1 VRGALVSVVGMFGI
15 LQNETTRLAMV
26 FRMTKNTSSRVW
38 FITGTSSGLGRA
50 IAQAA
55 LDHGDR
61 VVATARSTDRI
72 ADLERDFAD
81 RAVALPLDVTDPDQ
95 ARAAIDAAVDAFGR
109 IDVVVNNAGYGALGA
124 LEELSDE
131 ELRSQF
137 ETNLFGALQ
146 VTRAAL
152 PQLRRQRSGH
162 IVQLSSLSATV
173 ANPGESAYVG
183 SKAALEGVSE
193 SLAKE
198 VAHLGIRVTIV
209 QPGPFRT
216 DFAGRSLQK
225 TDPIDDYADTVGA
238 ARELIGQLDGNQ
250 PNDPTRGAEA
260 IIRAIEST
268 DPPLHL
274 ALGEDAIHAIR
285 ANLDDQRAELDAWA
299 EVGGATGFA

>member
-1 VRGALVSVVGMFGI
+1 
-15 LQNETTRLAMV
+15 MV
-26 FRMTKNTSSRVW
+26 FPMTTNTSPRVW

-50 IAQAA
+50 IAHAA

-61 VVATARSTDRI
+61 VAATARSTDRI

-81 RAVALPLDVTDPDQ
+81 RAIALPLDVTDPGQ
-95 ARAAIDAAVDAFGR
+95 ARTAIEAAVGAFGR
-109 IDVVVNNAGYGALGA
+109 VDVVVNNAGYGVLGA
-124 LEELSDE
+124 LEELSDD

-216 DFAGRSLQK
+216 DFAGRSLQEA
-225 TDPIDDYADTVGA
+225 DPIDDYAETVGA
-238 ARELIGQLDGNQ
+238 TRDFIAQLDGNQ

-260 IIRAIEST
+260 IIRAIESPN
-268 DPPLHL
+268 PPLRL
-274 ALGEDAIHAIR
+274 PLGEDAIQAIR
-285 ANLDDQRAELDAWA
+285 AKLDAQRTELEGWA
-299 EVGGATGFA
+299 EVGGATGF

>member
-1 VRGALVSVVGMFGI
+1 MFGI

-26 FRMTKNTSSRVW
+26 VPMTRNTSTRVW

-72 ADLERDFAD
+72 ADLERDFPD
-81 RAVALPLDVTDPDQ
+81 RAIALPLDVTDPDQ
-95 ARAAIDAAVDAFGR
+95 ARTAIDAAVGAFGR
-109 IDVVVNNAGYGALGA
+109 VDVVVNNAGYGALGA
-124 LEELSDE
+124 LEELSDD
-131 ELRSQF
+131 ELRRQF
-137 ETNLFGALQ
+137 DTNVFGVLN

-162 IVQLSSLSATV
+162 IVQLSSLSGVVPNA
-173 ANPGESAYVG
+173 GEGAYAG
-183 SKAALEGVSE
+183 SKSALEGLSE

-209 QPGPFRT
+209 EPGPFRT

-225 TDPIDDYADTVGA
+225 ADPIDDYAETVGA
-238 ARELIGQLDGNQ
+238 TREFIAQLDGTQ

-260 IIRAIEST
+260 IIRAIESPN
-268 DPPLHL
+268 PPLRL
-274 ALGEDAIHAIR
+274 PLGEDAIQAVR
-285 ANLDDQRAELDAWA
+285 AKLEEQRTELDAWA
-299 EVGGATGFA
+299 EVGGATGF

>member
-1 VRGALVSVVGMFGI
+1 MFGI
-15 LQNETTRLAMV
+15 LQNETARLAMV
-26 FRMTKNTSSRVW
+26 FPMTNSTTPRVW

-72 ADLERDFAD
+72 ADLEREFAD
-81 RAVALPLDVTDPDQ
+81 RVVALPLDVTDPDQ
-95 ARAAIDAAVDAFGR
+95 ARAAIDAAVAAFGH
-109 IDVVVNNAGYGALGA
+109 IDVVVNNAGYGVLGA
-124 LEELSDE
+124 LEELSDD
-131 ELRSQF
+131 ELRRQF

-183 SKAALEGVSE
+183 SKAALAGVSE

-225 TDPIDDYADTVGA
+225 ADPIDDYAESVGA
-238 ARELIGQLDGNQ
+238 ARDLIAQLDGNQ

-260 IIRAIEST
+260 IIRAVESGN
-268 DPPLHL
+268 PPLHL
-274 ALGEDAIHAIR
+274 TLGEDAIEAIR
-285 ANLDDQRAELDAWA
+285 AKLDDQRAELDAWA
-299 EVGGATGFA
+299 EVGGATGFAG

>member
-1 VRGALVSVVGMFGI
+1 
-15 LQNETTRLAMV
+15 MV
-26 FRMTKNTSSRVW
+26 FPMTKNTSPRVW

-72 ADLERDFAD
+72 GDLERDFAD

-95 ARAAIDAAVDAFGR
+95 ARAAIDAAVGAFGR
-109 IDVVVNNAGYGALGA
+109 VDVVVNNAGYGVLGA

-131 ELRSQF
+131 ELRRQF

-225 TDPIDDYADTVGA
+225 ADPIDDYADTVGA
-238 ARELIGQLDGNQ
+238 ARELIAQLDGNQ

-274 ALGEDAIHAIR
+274 ALGEDAIEAIR
-285 ANLDDQRAELDAWA
+285 ANLDEQRAELDAWA
-299 EVGGATGFA
+299 EVGGATEF

>member
-1 VRGALVSVVGMFGI
+1 
-15 LQNETTRLAMV
+15 MV
-26 FRMTKNTSSRVW
+26 FPMTKNTSPRVW

-95 ARAAIDAAVDAFGR
+95 ARAAIDAAVGAFGR

-225 TDPIDDYADTVGA
+225 ADPIDDYADTVGA

-274 ALGEDAIHAIR
+274 ALGEDAIQAIR

-299 EVGGATGFA
+299 EVGGATAFAE

>member
-1 VRGALVSVVGMFGI
+1 
-15 LQNETTRLAMV
+15 MV
-26 FRMTKNTSSRVW
+26 FPMTNSTTPRVW

-81 RAVALPLDVTDPDQ
+81 SAVALPLDVTDPDQ
-95 ARAAIDAAVDAFGR
+95 ARAAIDAAVAAFGH
-109 IDVVVNNAGYGALGA
+109 IDVVVNNAGYGVLGA
-124 LEELSDE
+124 LEELSND
-131 ELRSQF
+131 ELRRQF

-183 SKAALEGVSE
+183 SKAALAGVSE
-193 SLAKE
+193 SVAKE

-225 TDPIDDYADTVGA
+225 ADPIDDYAESVGA

-260 IIRAIEST
+260 IIRAVES
-268 DPPLHL
+268 DSPPLHL
-274 ALGEDAIHAIR
+274 TLGEDAIEAIR
-285 ANLDDQRAELDAWA
+285 AKLDDQRAELDAWA
-299 EVGGATGFA
+299 EVGGATGFAG

>member
-1 VRGALVSVVGMFGI
+1 
-15 LQNETTRLAMV
+15 
-26 FRMTKNTSSRVW
+26 VW

-61 VVATARSTDRI
+61 VVATARSTDGI
-72 ADLERDFAD
+72 ADLKREFTD
-81 RAVALPLDVTDPDQ
+81 RAIALPLDVADPDQ
-95 ARAAIDAAVDAFGR
+95 ARAAIDAAVAAFGR
-109 IDVVVNNAGYGALGA
+109 VDVVVNNAGYGVLGA
-124 LEELSDE
+124 LEELSDD

-137 ETNLFGALQ
+137 ETNLFGALE

-225 TDPIDDYADTVGA
+225 ADPIDDYADTVGA
-238 ARELIGQLDGNQ
+238 ARDLIAQLDGNQ
-250 PNDPTRGAEA
+250 PNDPIRGAEA
-260 IIRAIEST
+260 IIHAVESD

-274 ALGEDAIHAIR
+274 ALGEDAIEAIR
-285 ANLDDQRAELDAWA
+285 ANLDEQRAELDAWA
-299 EVGGATGFA
+299 EVGGATGF

>member
-1 VRGALVSVVGMFGI
+1 MFGI
-15 LQNETTRLAMV
+15 LQNETARLAMV
-26 FRMTKNTSSRVW
+26 FAMTENTSPRVW
-38 FITGTSSGLGRA
+38 LITGTSSGLGRA
-50 IAQAA
+50 LAQTA

-72 ADLERDFAD
+72 ADLERRFGD
-81 RAVALPLDVTDPDQ
+81 RAVALPLDVTDAGQ
-95 ARAAIDAAVDAFGR
+95 ARTAIDAAVRAFGR

-124 LEELSDE
+124 VEELTDD
-131 ELRSQF
+131 ELRRQF
-137 ETNLFGALQ
+137 ETNLFGALN

-173 ANPGESAYVG
+173 ANPGEGAYVG
-183 SKAALEGVSE
+183 SKAALQGLSE

-198 VAHLGIRVTIV
+198 VAPLGIRVTIL

-225 TDPIDDYADTVGA
+225 AEPIDDYAETVGA
-238 ARELIGQLDGNQ
+238 ARELLRELDGAQ

-260 IIRAIEST
+260 IIHAVEA
-268 DPPLHL
+268 DNPPLRL
-274 ALGEDAIHAIR
+274 ALGEDAIEATR
-285 ANLDDQRAELDAWA
+285 AKLDEQRAELDAWA
-299 EVGGATGFA
+299 EVGGATAFTG

>member
-1 VRGALVSVVGMFGI
+1 MFGI
-15 LQNETTRLAMV
+15 LQNETARLAMV
-26 FRMTKNTSSRVW
+26 FAMTENTSPRVW

-50 IAQAA
+50 LAQAA

-72 ADLERDFAD
+72 TDLERRFGD
-81 RAVALPLDVTDPDQ
+81 RAVALPLDVTDAGQ
-95 ARAAIDAAVDAFGR
+95 ARTAIDAAVRAFGR

-124 LEELSDE
+124 VEELTDD
-131 ELRSQF
+131 ELRRQF
-137 ETNLFGALQ
+137 ETNLFGALN

-173 ANPGESAYVG
+173 ANPGEGAYVG
-183 SKAALEGVSE
+183 SKAALQGLSE

-198 VAHLGIRVTIV
+198 VAPLGIRVTIL

-225 TDPIDDYADTVGA
+225 AEPIDDYAATVGA
-238 ARELIGQLDGNQ
+238 ARELLRELDGAQ

-260 IIRAIEST
+260 IIHAVEA
-268 DPPLHL
+268 DNPPLRL
-274 ALGEDAIHAIR
+274 ALGRDAIEAIR
-285 ANLDDQRAELDAWA
+285 SELDEQRAELDAWA
-299 EVGGATGFA
+299 EVGGATGFTR

>member
-1 VRGALVSVVGMFGI
+1 MVVP
-15 LQNETTRLAMV
+15 
-26 FRMTKNTSSRVW
+26 MTKNTSPRVW

-50 IAQAA
+50 ISQAA

-95 ARAAIDAAVDAFGR
+95 AHAAIDAAVGAFGR
-109 IDVVVNNAGYGALGA
+109 IDIVVNNAGYGALGA

-225 TDPIDDYADTVGA
+225 ADPIDDYADTVGA

-250 PNDPTRGAEA
+250 PNDPTRGAEV
-260 IIRAIEST
+260 IIRAVESD

-274 ALGEDAIHAIR
+274 ALGEDAIQAIR
-285 ANLDDQRAELDAWA
+285 ANLDDHRAELDAWA

>member
-1 VRGALVSVVGMFGI
+1 
-15 LQNETTRLAMV
+15 MV
-26 FRMTKNTSSRVW
+26 FPMTKNSSPRVW

-61 VVATARSTDRI
+61 VVATARSTDHI

-81 RAVALPLDVTDPDQ
+81 VALPLDVTDPDQ

-225 TDPIDDYADTVGA
+225 ADPIDDYADTVGA

-274 ALGEDAIHAIR
+274 ALGEDAIQAIR

-299 EVGGATGFA
+299 EVGGATAFAE

>member
-1 VRGALVSVVGMFGI
+1 M
-15 LQNETTRLAMV
+15 
-26 FRMTKNTSSRVW
+26 
-38 FITGTSSGLGRA
+38 
-50 IAQAA
+50 
-55 LDHGDR
+55 
-61 VVATARSTDRI
+61 
-72 ADLERDFAD
+72 
-81 RAVALPLDVTDPDQ
+81 
-95 ARAAIDAAVDAFGR
+95 
-109 IDVVVNNAGYGALGA
+109 LGA
-124 LEELSDE
+124 LEELSDD

-162 IVQLSSLSATV
+162 VVQLSSLSATV

-183 SKAALEGVSE
+183 SKAALAGVSE

-225 TDPIDDYADTVGA
+225 ADPIDDYADTVGA
-238 ARELIGQLDGNQ
+238 ARELIAQLDGNQ

-260 IIRAIEST
+260 IIQAIESP

-274 ALGEDAIHAIR
+274 TLGEDAIEAIR

-299 EVGGATGFA
+299 KVGAATGFPA

>member
-1 VRGALVSVVGMFGI
+1 
-15 LQNETTRLAMV
+15 MV
-26 FRMTKNTSSRVW
+26 FPMTNSTTPRVW

-81 RAVALPLDVTDPDQ
+81 RAVALSLDVTDPDQ
-95 ARAAIDAAVDAFGR
+95 ARAAIDAAVAAFGH
-109 IDVVVNNAGYGALGA
+109 IDVVVNNAGYGVLGA
-124 LEELSDE
+124 LEELSDD
-131 ELRSQF
+131 ELRRQF

-183 SKAALEGVSE
+183 SKAALAGVSE

-198 VAHLGIRVTIV
+198 VAPLGIRVTIV

-225 TDPIDDYADTVGA
+225 ADPIDDYAESVGA
-238 ARELIGQLDGNQ
+238 ARELIAQLDGNQ
-250 PNDPTRGAEA
+250 PNDPSRGAET
-260 IIRAIEST
+260 IIRAVESD

-274 ALGEDAIHAIR
+274 TLGEDAIEAIR
-285 ANLDDQRAELDAWA
+285 AKLDEQRAELDAWA
-299 EVGGATGFA
+299 EVGGATGFPA

>member
-1 VRGALVSVVGMFGI
+1 
-15 LQNETTRLAMV
+15 MV
-26 FRMTKNTSSRVW
+26 FPMTKNTSPRVW

-225 TDPIDDYADTVGA
+225 ADPIDDYADTVGA

-274 ALGEDAIHAIR
+274 ALGEDAIQAIR

-299 EVGGATGFA
+299 EVGGATAFAE

>member
-1 VRGALVSVVGMFGI
+1 
-15 LQNETTRLAMV
+15 MV
-26 FRMTKNTSSRVW
+26 FPMTKNTSPRVW

-55 LDHGDR
+55 LDRGDR
-61 VVATARSTDRI
+61 VAATARSTDRI
-72 ADLERDFAD
+72 ADLEREFAD

-95 ARAAIDAAVDAFGR
+95 ARAAIDAAVGAFGR
-109 IDVVVNNAGYGALGA
+109 VDVVVNNAGYGALGA

-131 ELRSQF
+131 ELRRQF

-225 TDPIDDYADTVGA
+225 ADPIDDYADTVGA
-238 ARELIGQLDGNQ
+238 ARDLIAQLDGNQ

-260 IIRAIEST
+260 IIRAVDT
-268 DPPLHL
+268 DDPPLHL
-274 ALGEDAIHAIR
+274 ALGEDAIQAIR
-285 ANLDDQRAELDAWA
+285 ANLDEQRAELDAWA
-299 EVGGATGFA
+299 EVGGATAF

>member
-1 VRGALVSVVGMFGI
+1 
-15 LQNETTRLAMV
+15 MV
-26 FRMTKNTSSRVW
+26 FPMTKNTSPRVW

-95 ARAAIDAAVDAFGR
+95 ARAAIDAAVGAFGR

-131 ELRSQF
+131 QLRSQF

-225 TDPIDDYADTVGA
+225 ADPIDDYADTVGA

-274 ALGEDAIHAIR
+274 ALGEDAIQAIR

-299 EVGGATGFA
+299 EVGGATAFAE